1 MKEIF
6 YKPYS
11 DQLSISKEK
20 GLKLQHR
27 YDFLDQRLNV
37 VETQAVENLPRACQ
51 CNDVSRRNTCESHH
65 KLDETYLYIKTT
77 VVLAI
82 TIHQEM

>member
-1 MKEIF
+1 M
-6 YKPYS
+6 
-11 DQLSISKEK
+11 
-20 GLKLQHR
+20 
-27 YDFLDQRLNV
+27 
-37 VETQAVENLPRACQ
+37 ETQAVENLPRACQ

-82 TIHQEM
+82 TIDQEM